1 MLGELILPHAQPQGR
16 CQKTFLIQLHTK
28 SYIHTM
34 IESHIAAGKGVSL
47 RKSDDNTKVSWT
59 SPGTD
64 SEGELC
70 RAVVHVLNASGLSPC
85 FMRKAPS

>member
-1 MLGELILPHAQPQGR
+1 
-16 CQKTFLIQLHTK
+16 
-28 SYIHTM
+28 M

-47 RKSDDNTKVSWT
+47 RKSDDNVFGLFLARMAKVSWT

-70 RAVVHVLNASGLSPC
+70 RVVVHVINAAGLSPC